1 MVWVITVLLTYN
13 VPVSMH
19 TEYNLITFNDDQAC
33 HAYIEDNKVELIDSM
48 LEKFRT
54 SDGLELK
61 SFEFYCETKYLEEV

>member
-1 MVWVITVLLTYN
+1 MVWIITVLLTYN
-13 VPVSMH
+13 VPVSML
-19 TEYNLITFNDDQAC
+19 TEYNLITFDDDQTC

-61 SFEFYCETKYLEEV
+61 SFEFFCETKYLEEV

>member
-19 TEYNLITFNDDQAC
+19 TEYNLITFDDDQAC
-33 HAYIEDNKVELIDSM
+33 HAYIEDNKVKLIDSM

-54 SDGLELK
+54 NDGLELK
-61 SFEFYCETKYLEEV
+61 SFEFYCKTKYLEQV